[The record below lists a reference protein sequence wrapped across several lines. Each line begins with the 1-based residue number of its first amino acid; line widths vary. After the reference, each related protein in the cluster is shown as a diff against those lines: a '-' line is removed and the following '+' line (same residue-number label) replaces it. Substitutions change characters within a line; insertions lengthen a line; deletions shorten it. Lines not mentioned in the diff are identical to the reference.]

1 MSGHGRSDQRR
12 KRHQRAREALG
23 PTRCRSRRSSTCGFV
38 VVRHCAIRADRRW
51 IHAKVPRSQPSV
63 ETELVALN
71 VNRMF
76 PRLREKAGVPQVR
89 VQDLRH
95 SCATLLFTM
104 GVEAATVQKIL
115 RHSSITVMTDI
126 YMEVIEAVKRD
137 VPDS

>member
-1 MSGHGRSDQRR
+1 M
-12 KRHQRAREALG
+12 
-23 PTRCRSRRSSTCGFV
+23 
-38 VVRHCAIRADRRW
+38 
-51 IHAKVPRSQPSV
+51 PRSQPSV

-115 RHSSITVMTDI
+115 RHSSITVTTDI
-126 YMEVIEAVKRD
+126 YMEVIEAVRRD